1 MNNRQIKDLMRK
13 YINRVWHLI
22 LVFLHLSPMSLAE
35 KCRTAFIMAV
45 GLILLLALSIPYVW
59 MGQLTKQASLDAG
72 RAKAETLLRRHF
84 QLKQFGE
91 TTLPPLSGKGTV
103 VDANNPD
110 IRWVR
115 FRKEDEKQL
124 QSLTEEQKKII
135 EFLKADDERSEQI
148 VFEKKDGSTRSNYVQ
163 LFRATDTCMT
173 CHNPQGS
180 AGAFARNELIG
191 AVIIERKAGEI
202 SRTVLMNRIWII
214 IAGLVAGTGAIIA
227 FYIITQRVILSPIR
241 QLRALADNISE
252 GDLSTRSSITTRDEY
267 EKLSDAFNHML
278 DRVQAAQEKLR
289 QANKQLDE
297 KIVELSGRNIE
308 LFKANKVK
316 SEFLANVSHEF
327 RTPMNAILGFAQ
339 ILREKPGLLKKEKG
353 QRYAEH
359 IIIAGKNLLN
369 MVNDLLILAKTE
381 AGKMELHNE
390 ETKIPE
396 LCRSVIEAFSEMT
409 KKKKIKVKLTVNH
422 GIPTL
427 MTDAGKVQQVLYNF
441 LSNAVKFTPEF
452 GRIEIHVSLPDEKT
466 VRIAVCDTGC
476 GIADSDREKIFDK
489 FRQVDGSIT
498 RQSPGTGLGLAISR
512 ELATLLAGSVAFES
526 ELGKGSTFWL
536 DIPVIFPEQ
545 PKQTA

>member
-1 MNNRQIKDLMRK
+1 MRK
-13 YINRVWHLI
+13 YINKIWHRI
-22 LVFLHLSPMSLAE
+22 LVLLHLSPMSLAE
-35 KCRTAFIMAV
+35 KCRVAFIIAV

-59 MGQLTKQASLDAG
+59 MGQLTRQASLDVG

-84 QLKQFGE
+84 QLKQPGE
-91 TTLPPLSGKGTV
+91 TTLPALSSKGTV
-103 VDANNPD
+103 IDANNPE
-110 IRWVR
+110 IRWIR
-115 FRKEDEKQL
+115 FKKEEEKQL
-124 QSLTEEQKKII
+124 PALSDEQKKII

-148 VFEKKDGSTRSNYVQ
+148 VLEKKGGLVQSDYVRV
-163 LFRATDTCMT
+163 FRATDTCIS

-180 AGAFARNELIG
+180 ADAFARNEPVG
-191 AVIIERKAGEI
+191 AVVIERKASEI

-214 IAGLVAGTGAIIA
+214 IAGLVAGTGAIVA

-241 QLRALADNISE
+241 QLRAMADNISE

-278 DRVQAAQEKLR
+278 DRLQASQEKLR

-316 SEFLANVSHEF
+316 SEFLANISHEF
-327 RTPMNAILGFAQ
+327 RTPMNAILGFAE

-359 IIIAGKNLLN
+359 IIAAGKNLLN

-381 AGKMELHNE
+381 AGKMELHIE
-390 ETKIPE
+390 ETKIAD
-396 LCRSVIEAFSEMT
+396 LCRSVIAAFSEMT
-409 KKKKIKVKLTVNH
+409 KKKRIKVRLIADEN
-422 GIPTL
+422 IPPL

-441 LSNAVKFTPEF
+441 LSNAVKYTPEF
-452 GRIEIHVSLPDEKT
+452 GRIEIRASMPDEKT
-466 VRIAVCDTGC
+466 IRIAVCDTGC
-476 GIADSDREKIFDK
+476 GIADSDKEKIFDK

-498 RQSPGTGLGLAISR
+498 RQSPGTGLGLAISK
-512 ELATLLAGSVAFES
+512 ELAALLAGSVAFES

-536 DIPVIFPEQ
+536 DIPVIIPEQ
-545 PKQTA
+545 PQQTA

>member
-1 MNNRQIKDLMRK
+1 
-13 YINRVWHLI
+13 
-22 LVFLHLSPMSLAE
+22 MSLAE
-35 KCRTAFIMAV
+35 KCRAAFIMAV

-59 MGQLTKQASLDAG
+59 MGQLTRQASLDAG

-84 QLKQFGE
+84 QLKQPGE
-91 TTLPPLSGKGTV
+91 TTLPPLSSQGTV
-103 VDANNPD
+103 VDVNNPE
-110 IRWVR
+110 ICWIR
-115 FRKEDEKQL
+115 FRKEGEKQP

-148 VFEKKDGSTRSNYVQ
+148 VFEKKGGSTRSNYVR

-191 AVIIERKAGEI
+191 AVVIERKAGEI

-381 AGKMELHNE
+381 AGKMALRNE

-409 KKKKIKVKLTVNH
+409 KKKRIKVKLTANQD
-422 GIPTL
+422 IPTL

-452 GRIEIHVSLPDEKT
+452 GRIEIRVSLPDEKT

>member
-1 MNNRQIKDLMRK
+1 MRK

-35 KCRTAFIMAV
+35 KCRAAFIMAV

-59 MGQLTKQASLDAG
+59 MGQLTRQASLDAG

-84 QLKQFGE
+84 QLKQPGE
-91 TTLPPLSGKGTV
+91 TTLPPLSSQGTV
-103 VDANNPD
+103 VDVNNPE
-110 IRWVR
+110 ICWIR
-115 FRKEDEKQL
+115 FRKEGEKQP

-148 VFEKKDGSTRSNYVQ
+148 VFEKKDGSTRSNYVR

-191 AVIIERKAGEI
+191 AVVIERKAGEI

-381 AGKMELHNE
+381 AGKMELRNE
-390 ETKIPE
+390 ETEIPE

-409 KKKKIKVKLTVNH
+409 KKKKIKVKLTVNQD
-422 GIPTL
+422 IPPI

-452 GRIEIHVSLPDEKT
+452 GRIEICVSLPDEKT

-476 GIADSDREKIFDK
+476 GIADSDKEKIFDK

-526 ELGKGSTFWL
+526 ELGRGSTFWL